1 MLCKLSSNHIVVKVV
16 LEICKNIL
24 KKYGLIFRFNRLLNS
39 FSICLILQI
48 MRKIA
53 YKIIN
58 KEAEKVVI
66 DENNLQDFVGKPL
79 FTHDRMYLETPPGVV
94 MGLAWTAMGGSTLF
108 IETAK
113 YKPFI
118 DKSSKDSKEAEGILQ
133 LTGHLGE
140 VMKESAQIAYSFA
153 KSFLLE
159 KDPNNKFLQNASI
172 HLHVPEGATPKDG
185 PSAGCTMVSA
195 LLSLA
200 MNKPVRQN
208 FAMTGELS
216 LTGKVLP
223 VGGIKEKTIAA
234 KRAGV
239 DCIVL
244 PDENRKDFE
253 DLPQFI
259 KEGLTVHFVGHY
271 REVFDIAFNY

>member
-1 MLCKLSSNHIVVKVV
+1 MIINVQ
-16 LEICKNIL
+16 
-24 KKYGLIFRFNRLLNS
+24 
-39 FSICLILQI
+39 ILQI
-48 MRKIA
+48 MRKTA

-58 KEAEKVVI
+58 KEAERVVI
-66 DENNLQDFVGKPL
+66 DETNLQDFVGKPL
-79 FTHDRMYLETPPGVV
+79 FTHDRMYTETPPGVV

-113 YKPFI
+113 YKPI
-118 DKSSKDSKEAEGILQ
+118 NINSKETKESEGVMQ

-140 VMKESAQIAYSFA
+140 VMKESAKIAYSFA
-153 KSFLLE
+153 KTFLLE
-159 KDPNNKFLQNASI
+159 KEPNNAFLQNASI

-200 MNKPVRQN
+200 LNKPVRQN

-239 DCIVL
+239 DTIVL
-244 PDENRKDFE
+244 PDENRKDFA
-253 DLPQFI
+253 DLPDFI
-259 KEGLTVHFVGHY
+259 REGLTVHFVSHY
-271 REVFDIAFNY
+271 KEVFDIAFNY